1 MQPNNFY
8 LYKAFVTGV
17 YDGDTITVDI
27 DLGFWTTIRKQK
39 IRLHGINAPEIR
51 GENREKGIQSKK
63 WLESMILG
71 KSIILESIKDK
82 SEKYGRLLGIIH
94 LETKSINEGIE
105 TVDYLN
111 INKKMIESGLAES
124 YLI

>member
-1 MQPNNFY
+1 MESTNFY
-8 LYKAFVTGV
+8 LYKAYVTDV

-39 IRLHGINAPEIR
+39 IRLFGINAPELK
-51 GENREKGIQSKK
+51 GDSRESGLVSKL
-63 WLESMILG
+63 WLEKMVLG

-82 SEKYGRLLGIIH
+82 SEKYGRLLGIIY
-94 LETKSINEGIE
+94 LETKTINEGVESI
-105 TVDYLN
+105 TYLN
-111 INKKMIESGLAES
+111 INDKMIESGLAER